1 MKLTDITEQGGVGV
15 VAANKKQAKD
25 PRYSNSMTVDVKP
38 GEVAKQAAKFGNKLT
53 KAGTP
58 PLLRESRGITARM
71 SGDRYANE
79 RDPNDVLTIQDIT
92 VLTPPGKDAY
102 DDPDQMIAALNAALP
117 KKSTKVEDNKFT
129 TRAKAA
135 IIAHVKDASG
145 NDQYWVRYIE
155 KVPAAGVHGLWPTL
169 RGYKYQ
175 TAKSKEEAIAIKPSD
190 LILDEDYRSQK
201 ELAKAVKAGVHR
213 MVDGTADAELS
224 GIMDKAVD
232 LAVAGKTEPISG
244 GVKYAGVISKY
255 SGEYLGP
262 LALLSNKLS
271 KGDISKAMAALEIKS
286 FAGAQVMFSTAKTQ
300 ELWDSMIKTSDGKT
314 LQISTKMHEG
324 GGAASSVGGIY
335 KQITPEMEADHPKSV
350 RILRALA
357 EGKADS
363 GLLEAAV
370 LLKVIDANT
379 AKAVAAIPKNSR
391 NINDVTD
398 AKLKSLIQSQGVGKD
413 TLTRDDYRVFYHA
426 LMAIANKVTTA
437 ANADADLSTT
447 MMLALNN
454 NNYLQLVTKSS
465 VSGDSLSLDY
475 YGKFPT
481 VFSGKP
487 NLKNKT
493 YFATGQKGRLGFK
506 LSSGVETEPSMDAG
520 PAIPAEPKASPTNTT
535 RAKRVSWTK
544 KYKDTAAPKAGGR
557 TKRD

>member
-1 MKLTDITEQGGVGV
+1 MKLTDIIEQGGVGRIT
-15 VAANKKQAKD
+15 AQNRTKD
-25 PRYSNSMTVDVKP
+25 VGPREIS
-38 GEVAKQAAKFGNKLT
+38 KQAAKFGNKVS
-53 KAGTP
+53 KDGYP

-92 VLTPPGKDAY
+92 VFTPPGKDAY
-102 DDPDQMIAALNAALP
+102 DDPDQMIAALNAAIP
-117 KKSTKVEDNKFT
+117 KGAAKVEDNKFT

-169 RGYKYQ
+169 KGYKYQ

-190 LILDEDYRSQK
+190 LIMDEDYRSQK

-213 MVDGTADAELS
+213 MVDGTPDAELS

-262 LALLSNKLS
+262 LALLSNKLN

-335 KQITPEMEADHPKSV
+335 KQITPEMEADHPRSV

-357 EGKADS
+357 EGKADT

-370 LLKVIDANT
+370 LLDVIDANT
-379 AKAVAAIPKNSR
+379 AKAVAAIPKSSR

-398 AKLKSLIQSQGVGKD
+398 AKLRALIQSQGVGKD

-426 LMAIANKVTTA
+426 LTAIANKVTTA

-481 VFSGKP
+481 VFSGRP

-506 LSSGVETEPSMDAG
+506 LSSGVEQEPEAVPSA
-520 PAIPAEPKASPTNTT
+520 PAMPEPKTAPSNVARSKRPGWVKGYK
-535 RAKRVSWTK
+535 AKTK
-544 KYKDTAAPKAGGR
+544 SQPGAR
-557 TKRD
+557 EKR